1 MAGAASLL
9 SGCGSSG
16 VVLVLT
22 PMPRYYV
29 TIAVPGEAVRVTPA
43 VVVHDSRDGAV
54 TGSTVVPTP
63 DPGFSADITGAADD
77 RTFVVG
83 APEAGA
89 DRKATYHLFRLLLSG
104 RGVPGRLTELRG
116 LAIALG
122 SGWVTGIALSP
133 DGGKLAVA
141 IQGWAPRAPVF
152 TPFAVIDVVDLRTRQ
167 TRSWRSP
174 VTGYWAGAPS
184 WTDQNTTLA
193 FPWWHE
199 AYQVMIGI
207 DGLIVGFGQL
217 NTADLHAPL
226 PGTLIAPPASA
237 LRSVV
242 FASGSTRGVA
252 AACQESAAGTAGT
265 ISAFTGEISRADP
278 GRFQVFHTEAEHFI
292 DSRTAE
298 ILGSSC
304 AVLSVDPSGQH
315 ALMYGFSFGRLDG
328 GVFTALPAEDG
339 SSSAAW

>member
-1 MAGAASLL
+1 VAGAASLL
-9 SGCGSSG
+9 SGCGGSG
-16 VVLVLT
+16 MVLT

-29 TIAVPGEAVRVTPA
+29 TIAVPGEAVRVTSLP

-54 TGSTVVPTP
+54 TGSTVVPAPTP
-63 DPGFSADITGAADD
+63 AFGADVTGAADD

-83 APEAGA
+83 APEVGAGG
-89 DRKATYHLFRLLLSG
+89 KAAYHLFRLLLSG

-141 IQGWAPRAPVF
+141 IQGWVPRAPVF
-152 TPFAVIDVVDLRTRQ
+152 MPFAVIDVVDLRTRQ

-184 WTDQNTTLA
+184 WTDRNTTLA

-199 AYQVMIGI
+199 AYRVMIGV

-217 NTADLHAPL
+217 NTAARHAPL
-226 PGTLIAPPASA
+226 PGTLIAPPVSV

-242 FASGSTRGVA
+242 FAAGNTRGVA

-265 ISAFTGEISRADP
+265 ISAWTGEISRADP
-278 GRFQVFHTEAEHFI
+278 GRFRVFHTEAEHFI
-292 DSRTAE
+292 DTRTAAA
-298 ILGSSC
+298 LGSSC

-315 ALMYGFSFGRLDG
+315 ALVYGFSFGRLDG
-328 GVFTALPAEDG
+328 AVFTALPAEDG